1 MLPVLSAYTKEC
13 SGALHTL
20 FANYLC
26 SFAEMSGHYI
36 GFRILLTK
44 TQGYKS
50 VSFALTQVWFFFFF
64 YYDAFV
70 YNKSQSDKYSVYTSE
85 AKTVLYICLFV
96 VPITFGALIHV
107 NHQNWRSLTLYAES
121 QILLHTSACD
131 LWFCNP
137 FITRII

>member
-1 MLPVLSAYTKEC
+1 MLWC
-13 SGALHTL
+13 SP
-20 FANYLC
+20 YLIC
-26 SFAEMSGHYI
+26 KLLVFICRNVWSLYRVQNITYKNPGIQISFICTHSSLI
-36 GFRILLTK
+36 
-44 TQGYKS
+44 
-50 VSFALTQVWFFFFF
+50 FFFF

-96 VPITFGALIHV
+96 VSITFGALIHV
-107 NHQNWRSLTLYAES
+107 NHQNGRSLTLYAES